1 MPVQLAATGCFNLLF
16 LRLTAPLN
24 CSYENRPIDNR
35 QMLVFQQTARQNLSV
50 EEKHYKMKNLKRSAS
65 ESKRVA
71 PTPPPSEQ
79 GGGIVR
85 SHTVSVRDRSLLR
98 KKIETR
104 TQVRVLKNAFLLL
117 RPCHTRQ
124 FSLQLATQWCCIAS
138 SLCPS
143 PLRARASA
151 VYGLCNKLKFPV
163 QEEVSAQRGQN

>member
-1 MPVQLAATGCFNLLF
+1 MVNLEGDAIISDFFSQSKLATHEIFQLVFTSKKSVSKPIRPTASPVCSIPHICPEYKYRNFYIC
-16 LRLTAPLN
+16 LN

-85 SHTVSVRDRSLLR
+85 SHTVSVRDRSLLG

-117 RPCHTRQ
+117 RWLPTV
-124 FSLQLATQWCCIAS
+124 I
-138 SLCPS
+138 
-143 PLRARASA
+143 
-151 VYGLCNKLKFPV
+151 
-163 QEEVSAQRGQN
+163 